1 VSRLAAC
8 LHDLTSRGEKGLI
21 AYLMAGDPSPDAT
34 PLLVEAVACAGAD
47 IVELGIPFSDPLA
60 DGPVIQAAGQRALR
74 SGTTVAGVLSL
85 VARVRE
91 RTPVPLV
98 LMTYYNPMLRYG
110 PDRFVADA
118 ARAGADGLIVPDLPV
133 EEAGGLRDLA
143 DAADLALVPLVAPT
157 TPEERIKAIAACA
170 RGFIYCVSLTGVTG
184 VRDRLSPEVAE
195 FTARVRRHTTLPV
208 ALGFGIS
215 KPEHV
220 AAVAPLVDA
229 VVVGSALVKMVGE
242 NTGAPEVLA
251 DRLAAFV
258 RALKEPLRDHAATT
272 P

>member
-1 VSRLAAC
+1 MNRLAAC
-8 LHDLTSRGEKGLI
+8 LNDLASRREKGLI
-21 AYLMAGDPSPDAT
+21 AYLMAGDPSPEAT
-34 PLLVEAVACAGAD
+34 PLLVEAVARAGAD

-85 VARVRE
+85 AARIRE
-91 RTPVPLV
+91 KIPVPLV
-98 LMTYYNPMLRYG
+98 FMTYYNPILRYG
-110 PDRFVADA
+110 PERFVADA

-133 EEAGGLRDLA
+133 EEAGSLRDLA
-143 DAADLALVPLVAPT
+143 DTAGLALVPLVAPT
-157 TPEERIKAIAACA
+157 TPDERLGTIAACA

-184 VRDRLSPEVAE
+184 VRDQLPPEVAE
-195 FTARVRRHTTLPV
+195 FTARVRRHARLPI

-229 VVVGSALVKMVGE
+229 VVVGSALVRMVGE
-242 NTGAPEVLA
+242 NSGAPELLA

-258 RALKEPLRDHAATT
+258 RALKEPLKDGGGAKG
-272 P
+272 